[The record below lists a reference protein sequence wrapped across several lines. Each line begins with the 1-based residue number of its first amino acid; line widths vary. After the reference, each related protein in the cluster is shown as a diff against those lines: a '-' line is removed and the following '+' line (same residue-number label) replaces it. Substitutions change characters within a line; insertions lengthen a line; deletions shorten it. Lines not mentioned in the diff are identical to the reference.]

1 MQKVQSILWARVED
15 VFHRGQFSCV
25 RKKRPRFL
33 DSQSSLY
40 FADDC
45 PEPVLT
51 NDRSPFKETKEQRNF
66 FQGRAFGKKN
76 KIKKK
81 GKERFCSSYVVRT
94 CDWHFDAHGGHRG
107 VDKHLRPTKNAFFL
121 RCHLYI
127 NTIILPRQARDKHRY

>member
-1 MQKVQSILWARVED
+1 
-15 VFHRGQFSCV
+15 V

-45 PEPVLT
+45 PEPVLK
-51 NDRSPFKETKEQRNF
+51 NDQSPFKETKEQRNF

-81 GKERFCSSYVVRT
+81 GKERKDFVLRMLFAPVIGTSMRT
-94 CDWHFDAHGGHRG
+94 GGTEESTSTS
-107 VDKHLRPTKNAFFL
+107 VLRKTPSF
-121 RCHLYI
+121 
-127 NTIILPRQARDKHRY
+127 